1 MADPRTTSWTKG
13 VEKMPGESGPS
24 RYRLVVSHEPSDLEW
39 DRFVAAAVG
48 GAYQQSSMWAE
59 VKATLGW
66 RCARLVL
73 RGLEGIVAGC
83 QVLLRSV
90 PWLGA
95 IAYVPRGPL
104 VAGHDPRALESL
116 LEALD
121 ELALQE
127 RILYLKLQPP
137 PGSGDIAAAL
147 PARGFVESALEIAP
161 TVTVRVDLRRSPEAL
176 LGAMRHNARTNIR
189 KAQRLGVRI
198 REGGEPDLGAFT
210 RLIEATARRQGFS
223 AYPPAYYERIW
234 RTFAARGHACLLV
247 AEHDGV
253 ALSSNL
259 LLGYGDST
267 VYKVGAWSGT
277 RGNIRPNE
285 LLHWTGMQWG
295 RARGHR
301 YYDFGGVKRSTGQAL
316 LSAHPPDPITDGV
329 AKFKLGFG
337 GEVTAFPRTYDRAYR
352 PLAGALR
359 RLAPRLDQLTPLAQ
373 RALGTPWKT
382 GRRR

>member
-1 MADPRTTSWTKG
+1 MA
-13 VEKMPGESGPS
+13 VIEKMPAGNGPS
-24 RYRLVVSHEPSDLEW
+24 RYRVVASQEPSDLEW
-39 DRFVAAAVG
+39 DHFVAAAVG

-59 VKATLGW
+59 IKATLGW

-73 RGLEGIVAGC
+73 RGPEGIVAGC
-83 QVLLRSV
+83 QVLLRPV

-104 VAGHDPRALESL
+104 VAGHDPRALEFL

-137 PGSGDIAAAL
+137 PGRGDIAAAL
-147 PARGFVESALEIAP
+147 PARGFVSSELEIAP

-176 LGAMRHNARTNIR
+176 LGAMRRNARTNIR

-210 RLIEATARRQGFS
+210 RLVEATARRQGFS
-223 AYPPAYYERIW
+223 AHPPAYYERIW
-234 RTFAARGHACLLV
+234 RTFAARGHARLLV

-267 VYKVGAWSGT
+267 VYKAGGWSGA

-301 YYDFGGVKRSTGQAL
+301 YYDFEGVERSIGQAL
-316 LSAHPPDPITDGV
+316 LSEHPPDLTTDGV
-329 AKFKLGFG
+329 TTFKLGFG
-337 GEVTAFPRTYDRAYR
+337 GEVTAFPGTYDRAYR

-359 RLAPRLDQLTPLAQ
+359 RVAPRLDRLTPLAQ
-373 RALGTPWKT
+373 RALGTPKT